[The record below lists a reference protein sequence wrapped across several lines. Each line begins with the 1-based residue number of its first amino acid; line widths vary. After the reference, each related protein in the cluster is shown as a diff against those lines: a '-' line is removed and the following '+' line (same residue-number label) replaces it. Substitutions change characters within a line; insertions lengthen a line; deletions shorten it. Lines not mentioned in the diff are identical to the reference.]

1 MFTLR
6 DKPGA
11 TIAAKNCV
19 QQIRAE
25 YHDLPGLSLSAAQA
39 QRLCHVDAETCHSV
53 LKQMVRNEFLRRTPE
68 AQYVRADLGLRS
80 RALPGDYDDITVQS
94 R

>member
-1 MFTLR
+1 
-6 DKPGA
+6 
-11 TIAAKNCV
+11 
-19 QQIRAE
+19 
-25 YHDLPGLSLSAAQA
+25 
-39 QRLCHVDAETCHSV
+39 VDAETCHSV